1 MMQTI
6 KTRSGD
12 YHFEPVHLYHGR
24 KKIDKKVSRE
34 NLLIIRDILNKSKLR
49 WGLIFGTLLGALR
62 EKDFI
67 DHDEDTDI
75 YIFNEDRK
83 KLIDNVFEFEKHGFR
98 VARYDG
104 LLMSIIRNGDYI
116 DFYFFKKV
124 FFGRNSNGYFVPKV
138 FFSTQS
144 TIIFLEVEFPTVHK
158 PKEYLSY
165 VYGEDWRIP
174 KINSHAVIK
183 PVLWKSILKKIF
195 PMFYNLYR
203 TWRKNDY

>member
-12 YHFEPVHLYHGR
+12 YHFEPVNLYYRR

-34 NLLIIRDILNKSKLR
+34 NLLIVRDILNKSKLR

-62 EKDFI
+62 EGDFI

-98 VARYDG
+98 VARYG
-104 LLMSIIRNGDYI
+104 GFLMSIIRNDDYI

-124 FFGRNSNGYFVPKV
+124 FFGRRCEGFFVSKV
-138 FFSTQS
+138 FFSTQA
-144 TIIFLEVEFPTVHK
+144 TVTFLEAEFPTVFK

-165 VYGEDWRIP
+165 VYGENWRIP
-174 KINSHAVIK
+174 KTNSHAAQNYFY
-183 PVLWKSILKKIF
+183 WKSIMKKIF
-195 PMFYNLYR
+195 SMFNNFVSYL
-203 TWRKNDY
+203 KKK